1 MGNKIF
7 VSYKYG
13 DNNVENIIGTKGK
26 GGLCTVRDYVDEL
39 EKTLK
44 NKTEHIYKGES
55 DGEDLSQLSDDTI
68 WEKLKNR
75 IYDSTLTIVMLSKG
89 MREKYKAEKHQ
100 WIPQEISYSLKEI
113 SRIDSSGNSVTSKTN
128 ALIAVIIPDIYG
140 NYDYFTYQK
149 DCCTKKC
156 THYNNDSD
164 RIFTIMSKNMF
175 NQKSPDKE
183 QCDNNNYIYHGEC
196 NYMLCVKWNDFVD
209 NVDKY
214 IDRAYSIQDNQEEYD
229 IAKTI

>member
-1 MGNKIF
+1 MGRKIF

-13 DNNVENIIGTKGK
+13 DNDVENIIGMNGK
-26 GGLCTVRDYVDEL
+26 WGLCTVRNYVDKL
-39 EKTLK
+39 EEILK
-44 NKTEHIYKGES
+44 DKTEHIYKGES

-128 ALIAVIIPDIYG
+128 ALIAVIVPDING
-140 NYDYFTYQK
+140 SYDYFTYKK
-149 DCCTKKC
+149 DCCNTGC
-156 THYNNDSD
+156 THYNNYSD
-164 RIFTIMSKNMF
+164 CIFTIMSKNMF
-175 NQKSPDKE
+175 NKKEPDKE
-183 QCDNNNYIYHGEC
+183 QCDNNSYIYYGES

-209 NVDKY
+209 NVDQY
-214 IDRAYSIQDNQEEYD
+214 IDRAYSIQDNQDEYD